1 MNKTINYIDLFAGA
15 GGLSEGF
22 IRAGFNPIAHVEMDK
37 AACNTILTRTAYH
50 QLKGTAD
57 FDHYISYIKGEGIA
71 REELYKLLPENKRK
85 SVINLP
91 IGDETNPEIFNQID
105 KLKGNQ
111 TVDLIIGGP
120 PCQAYSVVGRGALK
134 HKNTDDR
141 KTLYIQYGKFLE
153 RYQPNMFVFENVP
166 GILSSEKGLHFN
178 NLTEYFRSLGYA
190 VQAETLNAYD
200 YDVVQNRKR
209 VIIIG
214 WRNELNLTYPT
225 FIPSENNYTRDDIF
239 SDLPAIVAGDDSRFH
254 YYSSSPSEYL
264 KRTEIR
270 NGLNFVT
277 QHITRPHNS
286 RDLEIYKLAIE
297 KLEIGIKLTN
307 DQIPE
312 GSRTQKNVSDF
323 LDRFKVVDEKPHTM
337 IAHIAKDGHHYI
349 HPDKTQLRSISVRE
363 AARIQS
369 FPDDYYFE
377 GIKENQPRTAAYR
390 QIGNAVPP
398 MMAEKIAKQILNV
411 LENV

>member
-1 MNKTINYIDLFAGA
+1 MNFIDLFAGA

-22 IRAGFNPIAHVEMDK
+22 IRAGFTPIAHVEMDE
-37 AACNTILTRTAYH
+37 AACNTLLTRTVYH
-50 QLKGTAD
+50 HTHNTPD
-57 FDHYISYIKGEGIA
+57 FEKYLSYIKGDVIT
-71 REELYKLLPENKRK
+71 RNELYALLPNEKRE

-91 IGDETNPEIFNQID
+91 IGDKYNSTIFSKID
-105 KLKGNQ
+105 ALRGNQ

-141 KTLYIQYGKFLE
+141 KTLYLQYGKFLE

-166 GILSSEKGLHFN
+166 GILSSEKGLHFY
-178 NLTEYFRSLGYA
+178 NLKEYFSSLGY
-190 VQAETLNAYD
+190 VVKAETLNAYD

-214 WRNELNLTYPT
+214 WKNELNLTYPT
-225 FIPSENNYTRDDIF
+225 FTPSENNYTRDDIF
-239 SDLPAIVAGDDSRFH
+239 SDLPAIIARDASRFH
-254 YYSSSPSEYL
+254 HYSSSPNEYL

-270 NGLNFVT
+270 NGLDFVT

-297 KLEIGIKLTN
+297 KLEKGIKLTN
-307 DQIPE
+307 DQIPIS
-312 GSRTQKNVSDF
+312 SRTQNNVSDF

-337 IAHIAKDGHHYI
+337 IAHIAKDGHHFI

-398 MMAEKIAKQILNV
+398 MMAEKIAKQIFKE
-411 LENV
+411 LENVRNN